1 MVFIMLLL
9 KFIRNDNWL
18 HYHSPQVFLVGMSKS
33 QHEVLL
39 RQKRSSSPQSEGTI
53 FSLCAF
59 ILSNVIYINVSTR
72 PVISHRHNGGGI
84 PASCILIH
92 TALGPAYID
101 EEKDSKEI
109 AHGWVVIV
117 TELFNI
123 GVNDFDAK
131 NNSQVIARCSL

>member
-1 MVFIMLLL
+1 MI
-9 KFIRNDNWL
+9 
-18 HYHSPQVFLVGMSKS
+18 
-33 QHEVLL
+33 
-39 RQKRSSSPQSEGTI
+39 
-53 FSLCAF
+53 SL
-59 ILSNVIYINVSTR
+59 
-72 PVISHRHNGGGI
+72 RHNRGGI

-92 TALGPAYID
+92 TALGPAFN
-101 EEKDSKEI
+101 EKNDSKET